1 MAICEFW
8 NSHLPVKVT
17 LNEYLEL
24 AKEYSTPKVV
34 FLSTSG

>member
-1 MAICEFW
+1 
-8 NSHLPVKVT
+8 LKVT

-34 FLSTSG
+34 FYQRILITS